1 MILQGES
8 GGVGTETIEELPE
21 EENLQKN
28 NNMKIDSQDNSVS
41 SSIEY
46 VKSWKER
53 WLKGSVLAQWYFNKS
68 VLIN

>member
-46 VKSWKER
+46 GKVGRSGGLR
-53 WLKGSVLAQWYFNKS
+53 AACWLNGIL
-68 VLIN
+68 